1 MTNSS
6 EAKTIDDKVVTEPA
20 KKQDS
25 SARQAWRGWM
35 VPAVGSAAFFA
46 SMLLGGF
53 RNYKNYGFPTHVFT
67 KTDWVLLSLP
77 VVVVIVALS
86 DVFLNGHE
94 YEAEPD
100 E

>member
-1 MTNSS
+1 MNN
-6 EAKTIDDKVVTEPA
+6 EGE
-20 KKQDS
+20 KKNTA
-25 SARQAWRGWM
+25 ARQAWRGWM

-77 VVVVIVALS
+77 AVVVIVALS

-94 YEAEPD
+94 YEAEPA

>member
-1 MTNSS
+1 MTDES
-6 EAKTIDDKVVTEPA
+6 E
-20 KKQDS
+20 KKNTA
-25 SARQAWRGWM
+25 ARQAWRGWM

-77 VVVVIVALS
+77 AVVVIVALS

>member
-1 MTNSS
+1 MTDES
-6 EAKTIDDKVVTEPA
+6 DKKNTA
-20 KKQDS
+20 
-25 SARQAWRGWM
+25 ARQAWRGWM

-77 VVVVIVALS
+77 AVVVIVALS

-100 E
+100 N

>member
-1 MTNSS
+1 MNN
-6 EAKTIDDKVVTEPA
+6 EGE
-20 KKQDS
+20 KKNTA
-25 SARQAWRGWM
+25 ARQAWRGWM

-77 VVVVIVALS
+77 AVVVIVALS

-100 E
+100 N

>member
-1 MTNSS
+1 MTDES
-6 EAKTIDDKVVTEPA
+6 DKKNTA
-20 KKQDS
+20 
-25 SARQAWRGWM
+25 ARQAWRGWM

-77 VVVVIVALS
+77 AVVVIVALS

>member
-1 MTNSS
+1 MTDTS
-6 EAKTIDDKVVTEPA
+6 EAKTIDDEV
-20 KKQDS
+20 KKPLKKEDS
-25 SARQAWRGWM
+25 NARQAWRGWM

-67 KTDWVLLSLP
+67 KTDWILLALP
-77 VVVVIVALS
+77 AVVVIVALS